1 MTINVKAKNFRL
13 FCFHTETTNDGVL
26 SLLSDSSELD
36 ELEELECEFC
46 VSAGVAAYLTRSS
59 AKRFHQTKCRQTSF
73 VPGILL
79 CERIMV
85 LISSI
90 FFGSY
95 FSLVYNKLYLFVH
108 VPFIRLPETLSTF
121 ENRVHYL

>member
-1 MTINVKAKNFRL
+1 MLKLRTFVF
-13 FCFHTETTNDGVL
+13 FHTETTNDGVL

-36 ELEELECEFC
+36 ELEELEELEELDCEFC

-59 AKRFHQTKCRQTSF
+59 AERFYQIKYHQTSF
-73 VPGILL
+73 LPGILL
-79 CERIMV
+79 CERIIV

-95 FSLVYNKLYLFVH
+95 LSFVYIINC
-108 VPFIRLPETLSTF
+108 TC
-121 ENRVHYL
+121 